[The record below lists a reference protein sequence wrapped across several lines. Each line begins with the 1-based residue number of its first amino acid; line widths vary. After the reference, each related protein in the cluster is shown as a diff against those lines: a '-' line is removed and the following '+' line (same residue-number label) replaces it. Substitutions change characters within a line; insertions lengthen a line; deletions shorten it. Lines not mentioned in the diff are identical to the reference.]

1 MGVDPAAVSVC
12 ENEAADIE
20 KAMLAGVPS
29 ENIISVG
36 CLG

>member
-1 MGVDPAAVSVC
+1 MNKVVC

-20 KAMLAGVPS
+20 KAMLAGVPR

-36 CLG
+36 CPG